1 MNITHRP
8 APKGLHEAL
17 IEFDWFT
24 GTGSFVI
31 RATGLGSSPE
41 AAEREARLFIG
52 QARAEL
58 TKATTEEVGA

>member
-8 APKGLHEAL
+8 ALKGLHEAC
-17 IEFDWFT
+17 IEFDWFA

-41 AAEREARLFIG
+41 AAEREARLYLG
-52 QARAEL
+52 
-58 TKATTEEVGA
+58 